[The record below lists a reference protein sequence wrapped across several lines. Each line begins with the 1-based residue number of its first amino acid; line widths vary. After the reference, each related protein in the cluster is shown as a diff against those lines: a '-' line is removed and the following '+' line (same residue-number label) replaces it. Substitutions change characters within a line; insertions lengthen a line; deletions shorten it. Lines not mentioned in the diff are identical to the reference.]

1 MPNGIHLR
9 LLSSCLVISI
19 SWLFRIKD
27 NGFKNLKKMRGAI
40 VMDDDKLIQ
49 IKKHL
54 THGNVF
60 SVKRFLY
67 LHSKFN

>member
-1 MPNGIHLR
+1 
-9 LLSSCLVISI
+9 
-19 SWLFRIKD
+19 
-27 NGFKNLKKMRGAI
+27 MRGAI

-54 THGNVF
+54 TRGNVF

-67 LHSKFN
+67 LRPKFN

>member
-1 MPNGIHLR
+1 MSGT
-9 LLSSCLVISI
+9 
-19 SWLFRIKD
+19 
-27 NGFKNLKKMRGAI
+27 I

-60 SVKRFLY
+60 SVKCFLY
-67 LHSKFN
+67 LYSKLN